1 MYIIGIDPGKYG
13 AIAYYNCANQSIDVK
28 DCPLTKIETIDYS
41 KMAELV
47 KPHESNAVAI
57 MEQVNSYGMGKQS
70 AFNFGVNVGAWRS
83 TLACYSIPVQ
93 TISPRIW
100 KPGMGLSDDKS
111 RSIELAKELFPNMAS
126 KLTRKKDH
134 DRAEAM
140 LLIHYFLKNQ
150 SKAA

>member
-13 AIAYYNCANQSIDVK
+13 AIAYYDCVNKSINVE
-28 DCPLTKIETIDYS
+28 DCPLTNLETIDYS
-41 KMAELV
+41 KMAALV
-47 KPHESNAVAI
+47 KPYESNAVAI

-83 TLACYSIPVQ
+83 VLACYSVPVQ

-100 KPGMGLSDDKS
+100 KPGMGLSDDKNS
-111 RSIELAKELFPNMAS
+111 SIELAKQLYPGMAS

-140 LLIHYFLKNQ
+140 LLVHYFLKNQ

>member
-13 AIAYYNCANQSIDVK
+13 AIAYYNLVTKTIDVK
-28 DCPLTKIETIDYS
+28 DCPLTNLETIDYS
-41 KMAELV
+41 KMAALV
-47 KPHESNAVAI
+47 KPYERDAVAI

-83 TLACYSIPVQ
+83 TLTCYSIPVQ

-100 KPGMGLSDDKS
+100 KPKMGLSDDKNS
-111 RSIELAKELFPNMAS
+111 SIELAKQLFPSMIS

-140 LLIHYFLKNQ
+140 LLIQYLLESQFQ
-150 SKAA
+150 AA

>member
-13 AIAYYNCANQSIDVK
+13 AIAYYDCAKKNIDVK
-28 DCPLTKIETIDYS
+28 DCPLTKSEMIDYS
-41 KMAELV
+41 KMAALV
-47 KPHESNAVAI
+47 KPYEGNAIAI
-57 MEQVNSYGMGKQS
+57 IEQVNSYGMGKQS

-83 TLACYSIPVQ
+83 TLACYSVPVQ
-93 TISPRIW
+93 TVPPRIW
-100 KPGMGLSDDKS
+100 KPEMGLSDNKNN
-111 RSIELAKELFPNMAS
+111 SIELAKKLFPDMAS

-134 DRAEAM
+134 DRAEAI